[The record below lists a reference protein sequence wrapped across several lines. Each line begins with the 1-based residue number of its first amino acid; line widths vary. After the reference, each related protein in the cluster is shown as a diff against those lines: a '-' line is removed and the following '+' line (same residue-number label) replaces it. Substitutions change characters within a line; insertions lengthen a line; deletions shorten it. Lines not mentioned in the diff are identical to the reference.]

1 MEQTTMRV
9 RGAFGLLVLIYLIV
23 GVFVAWKHD
32 YLTLGVIKIVASALF
47 AIVLWFLV
55 LLGVNLHIH

>member
-1 MEQTTMRV
+1 MHSRAV
-9 RGAFGLLVLIYLIV
+9 FRLLLLIYLII

-32 YLTLGVIKIVASALF
+32 YLTLAVIKILASALL
-47 AIVLWFLV
+47 AIVLWFLI